1 MLIFLYSTDM
11 EKNADTD
18 LKNSE
23 VFGPK
28 AASNLAR
35 PLTAAEVRLAQAAE
49 ERAKRALQGL
59 EQIPV
64 RSTTPSSSK
73 VESKKAPQIPTY
85 EKPAPPP
92 KLSYLEQRS
101 AALTR
106 LNPTPGSPIPQ
117 IAATTTTTQK
127 PQAPAHANKKPSVTP
142 KPISEEQSPAAA
154 KVEIPSSST
163 KLEPTKPAQVK
174 NLVLK
179 RKLEVHELDVVGRA
193 LEMTVKHRGGGPFG
207 PGRLP
212 ESEIPK
218 LEEILNQAYEILV
231 EDSKNAVAVE
241 VESGAKTTEPLPK
254 LNIQSKQQVQQKPSQ
269 ATLSSQRS
277 IQIQLEQQPQKLAT
291 PLMKPIEIVKATPG
305 NNKREEEVAIRATP
319 SSNSQQVVPITVG
332 IDRFLTRPEDMHVQ
346 VCWSFYSSVHLLI

>member
-1 MLIFLYSTDM
+1 M
-11 EKNADTD
+11 EKNADID

-73 VESKKAPQIPTY
+73 VESKKAPQIATY

-106 LNPTPGSPIPQ
+106 LNPTPGSPIPP
-117 IAATTTTTQK
+117 IAAATATPTQK
-127 PQAPAHANKKPSVTP
+127 PQAPTHANTKVP
-142 KPISEEQSPAAA
+142 KPISEEQVPAAA
-154 KVEIPSSST
+154 RVEVPSSA
-163 KLEPTKPAQVK
+163 KLEPPKSAQVK

-231 EDSKNAVAVE
+231 EDSKKAVAVE
-241 VESGAKTTEPLPK
+241 LESGVKTTEPLPK

-269 ATLSSQRS
+269 ATLSSQKS
-277 IQIQLEQQPQKLAT
+277 NSQIQIEQRPQKPVLSSI
-291 PLMKPIEIVKATPG
+291 KPIETVKPTPDS
-305 NNKREEEVAIRATP
+305 NNREEEVVSRATP
-319 SSNSQQVVPITVG
+319 SSNPQQVVPITVG

-346 VCWSFYSSVHLLI
+346 VC

>member
-11 EKNADTD
+11 EKNADID

-106 LNPTPGSPIPQ
+106 LNPKSGSPIPQ

-127 PQAPAHANKKPSVTP
+127 PQAPFNEKRLLTLFTPNGFNQLSNLTSLRFLRAGSTCNGCIPSV
-142 KPISEEQSPAAA
+142 A
-154 KVEIPSSST
+154 
-163 KLEPTKPAQVK
+163 
-174 NLVLK
+174 
-179 RKLEVHELDVVGRA
+179 
-193 LEMTVKHRGGGPFG
+193 
-207 PGRLP
+207 
-212 ESEIPK
+212 
-218 LEEILNQAYEILV
+218 EILLLLNE
-231 EDSKNAVAVE
+231 KH
-241 VESGAKTTEPLPK
+241 SGAKYNVKTNMKDGQEYYGLELIQMDNQVREDISK
-254 LNIQSKQQVQQKPSQ
+254 LS
-269 ATLSSQRS
+269 
-277 IQIQLEQQPQKLAT
+277 
-291 PLMKPIEIVKATPG
+291 
-305 NNKREEEVAIRATP
+305 
-319 SSNSQQVVPITVG
+319 
-332 IDRFLTRPEDMHVQ
+332 
-346 VCWSFYSSVHLLI
+346 LI